1 MPTCI
6 IKCSRQFRELSA
18 QEPLDNNLIRQ
29 GVRKSQN
36 LPGRCAPL
44 LELPRK
50 DKEFISSLT
59 AILLSRDSLLMV
71 FSKTLTCLLLGTL
84 DLGLQLRLLFK
95 WTPSQTFLHLPQY
108 NIMVVKSRLL
118 SYLRR
123 RISFRRIQ
131 CYGTQQAYT
140 QHQYFHVPPFTQ
152 VLSLDE
158 SESFRSN

>member
-18 QEPLDNNLIRQ
+18 QESLDNTLIRQ

-84 DLGLQLRLLFK
+84 DLGLQLRLFFK
-95 WTPSQTFLHLPQY
+95 RAPRETLLHLLHCD
-108 NIMVVKSRLL
+108 IVVVESGLL
-118 SYLRR
+118 SHLR
-123 RISFRRIQ
+123 
-131 CYGTQQAYT
+131 
-140 QHQYFHVPPFTQ
+140 
-152 VLSLDE
+152 
-158 SESFRSN
+158 